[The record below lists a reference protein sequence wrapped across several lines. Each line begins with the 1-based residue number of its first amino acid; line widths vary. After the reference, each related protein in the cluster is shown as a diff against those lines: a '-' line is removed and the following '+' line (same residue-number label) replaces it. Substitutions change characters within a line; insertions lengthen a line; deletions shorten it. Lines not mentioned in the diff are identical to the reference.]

1 MRLSKERFFF
11 IDNLKILLIVLVI
24 LGHLAITYGSP
35 IGFWYYHEGQPGI
48 IESIFYVFLL
58 AAGQSFSMGF
68 FFMMSGYFTPGS
80 YDRKGAWLFLRG
92 RLLRLGAP
100 LLFYVIFID
109 PSIGYALELSKGF
122 AGSFLDFLSLN
133 IGSYGSLGSGPLWFV
148 EALLIFTGAYV
159 LWRRLAKNT
168 NRESKIPGN
177 KVIVFFALVLGL
189 VTFII
194 RIWLPIGWNFELL
207 NLQIPFFPQYVAM
220 FVVGIIAHRGNWF
233 LQISK
238 KTGRLWFRIAVA
250 LLMLFPVLLVA
261 GSPNGDS
268 TRLAGGF
275 YWQALTYALWEQF
288 FGVAII
294 IGISVLFREKYNSQG
309 RLAKAMSASA
319 YTAYI
324 FHAPI
329 LVFLALSL
337 RGVVLSPLLKFVLV
351 APLAVTLCF
360 SLSNCIRKLPIARRV
375 L

>member
-1 MRLSKERFFF
+1 
-11 IDNLKILLIVLVI
+11 
-24 LGHLAITYGSP
+24 
-35 IGFWYYHEGQPGI
+35 
-48 IESIFYVFLL
+48 
-58 AAGQSFSMGF
+58 MGF
-68 FFMMSGYFTPGS
+68 YFMISGHFTPGS
-80 YDRKGAWLFLRG
+80 FDRKGAWPFLRD
-92 RLLRLGAP
+92 RLLRLGTP
-100 LLFYVIFID
+100 LLFYVTFID
-109 PSIGYALELSKGF
+109 PSISYALELSKGF
-122 AGSFLDFLSLN
+122 TGSFLDFLSLN
-133 IGSYGSLGSGPLWFV
+133 IGSYRGLGSGPLWFV

-177 KVIVFFALVLGL
+177 KAIVIFALVLGI
-189 VTFII
+189 VTFIV

-220 FVVGIIAHRGNWF
+220 FVVGIIAYRGNWL

-238 KTGRLWFRIAVA
+238 KTGRLWSRIAVT
-250 LLMLFPVLLVA
+250 LLILFPVLLA
-261 GSPNGDS
+261 TGSPNGDP

-288 FGVAII
+288 FGIAMII
-294 IGISVLFREKYNSQG
+294 ALLVLFREKYNSQG
-309 RLAKAMSASA
+309 GLAKAMSASA
-319 YTAYI
+319 YTAHV

-337 RGVVLSPLLKFVLV
+337 RGVILSPLLKFVLV

-360 SLSNCIRKLPIARRV
+360 SLSYYTRRLPIAKRV